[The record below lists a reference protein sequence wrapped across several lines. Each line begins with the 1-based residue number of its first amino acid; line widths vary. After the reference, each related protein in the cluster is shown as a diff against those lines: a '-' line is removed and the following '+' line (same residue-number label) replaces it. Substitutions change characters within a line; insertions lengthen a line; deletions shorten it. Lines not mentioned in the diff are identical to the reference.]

1 MDSRW
6 AVGWRRWTGRRSLAV
21 GTFVPIAVC
30 GLGLAL
36 ASAWATR
43 WAWNRQLSAK
53 SEAVGT
59 AVAAL
64 VEDLL
69 ASEKSFDAYDRVLDA
84 QVKRLPAVGRA
95 MALFGD
101 PPVRRAGWASGEQED
116 FLRALRPAWQRPV
129 VVPNET
135 GEVVYLKSRRLSQA
149 LGVNDPVFLVIEIED
164 PQSSGAWDEVL
175 AYAPWVVSSVAFLL
189 FAGLVFR
196 VVTLGVVRPVGQL
209 ARGLQRRQAGEACSL
224 LLPGDNELALLA
236 ESLDKALTEREQSE
250 RRTAESER
258 RFRSLFDGA
267 PIPLFE
273 VDGAGRLVRANQAM
287 AELLGSLPE
296 GGARAWYEAIGVEG
310 ADRERCARWLQ
321 SGRLELPTVHLE
333 CGRKTVFLRMV
344 QIGDG
349 GLGALVDVTA
359 QAESARRLRIVGD
372 TFLSFGA
379 EPMANMRAL
388 IGSCEQLLLG
398 TMGLYVRSEE
408 GQAEALRGWGLRQ
421 GAELLPACVRF
432 LTEGREPGDA
442 ERAEAVIGGRS
453 GVMELRAVSAG
464 GRVVG
469 VLAVFRPSA
478 IEASEGDLTM
488 LRVAVS
494 ALGIEEERQQV
505 LQTARDALARAESF
519 ARLFEI
525 SSDLTLMM
533 DRHGLVLLANE
544 AWSRT
549 LGVDP
554 EEMLGRSIR
563 ELCFQEDQEELRRAL
578 DEAASGPEGSA
589 SVALRFV
596 AKDGERRWIEWRFVG
611 DPEESVVYGVGRDS
625 TDRLRVDA
633 ELRSSEARFR
643 DLVTNMP
650 LGLVRVDEL
659 GRVALA
665 NDAAK
670 LAMRTGTNPL
680 GLTVDEAFGFEVAAQ
695 LRALGDE
702 CRQAGG
708 AVERVLRAGA
718 GQSSRWL
725 QVRAFAPSDGGGSVF
740 VLEDVTDQKTADEML
755 KALNDD
761 LDEAQRLASIHS
773 WKMHPAS
780 GLFECSVEQLRF
792 LGYPEP
798 SAPMLHRL
806 EDFIARHVHPDD
818 APLLMREVSAVLES
832 PQLGMRQTVQVR
844 VRTLAGEER
853 ISRLTGVVRSVD
865 PLVVHGVSLDVTD
878 ISLAQQQNVLLASA
892 IEASPDLVVIADA
905 SLQPIY
911 ANAAAVRLLGR
922 ASADELRGETVYA
935 FATEEWRPVMRRS
948 MQIATDQGSWVG
960 EGTFASA
967 DGREVVVH
975 LSIVGHRDEDG
986 ALKFVSIV
994 ARDITQLKEAE
1005 EALSWANQ
1013 ELEDALRQAQELA
1026 VESEAA
1032 NRAKSE
1038 FLANMSHEIRT
1049 PLNGVIGMTDLL
1061 LETKLS
1067 PEQQEYALAIRS
1079 SSELLLEVINDILD
1093 FSKIEAGKM
1102 AIEQIP
1108 LDLRSLLEEVADV
1121 VAVRAQEK
1129 GLELL
1134 CRYDP
1139 NLPDW
1144 LQGDPVRLKQI
1155 LTNLLGN
1162 AVKFTERGEVML
1174 EATTASSLTGQPLLR
1189 LRVSDTGVGIPP
1201 DKLEQIF
1208 ESFTQADG
1216 STTRKHGG
1224 TGLGLSITRR
1234 LVTLMGG
1241 RIQVDSTVGKGS
1253 TFTVDLPF
1261 HPAEGPQAE
1270 ASESV
1275 LAGKRVLVVDDH
1287 ETNRRI
1293 VAEHLQAA
1301 GCWVEHAS
1309 SGQEA
1314 LEKVREA
1321 AAGMPY
1327 DAVILDIHMP
1337 EMDGFE
1343 VARRLRESIWWADK
1357 PIVALSSVDARLREQ
1372 AAETRDRFD
1381 RWLTKPVRR
1390 AQLLRQLAE
1399 ALGVGAGS
1407 KGMGD
1412 RPEPT
1417 QGESLEGFRVLVAED
1432 NEVNRR
1438 VAERMLK
1445 RLGIEVAC
1453 VPNGREAVKAAM
1465 EGGFDLVLMDCQ
1477 MPEMDGYEA
1486 TEEIRRRERE
1496 SGRRLPIV
1504 ALTANA
1510 MQQDIERCIQS
1521 GMDDYVPKPVTLEA
1535 LRRALLKALKQR
1547 EDSTPQPVRIEGP
1560 DFDPKALSETCGD
1573 DPEFQREVLE
1583 TFLENLAPSLEG
1595 LSKAVDEE
1603 RLESVQKL
1611 AHSLKGGCATIGA
1624 TAAAAALK
1632 KLELA
1637 ARGGQPVRELFEAC
1651 REALARAERAIGTH
1665 LRPAA

>member
-1 MDSRW
+1 MF
-6 AVGWRRWTGRRSLAV
+6 L
-21 GTFVPIAVC
+21 PIAVC

-43 WAWNRQLSAK
+43 LAWNRQLNAK

-59 AVAAL
+59 TVAAV

-69 ASEKSFDAYDRVLDA
+69 ASQKSFEAYEGVLKR
-84 QVKRLPAVGRA
+84 QVERLPAVGRV
-95 MALFGD
+95 MALLGD
-101 PPVRRAGWASGEQED
+101 PSLRRAGWVSGQHEEV
-116 FLRALRPAWQRPV
+116 LRALRPAWQRPV
-129 VVPNET
+129 VLPGET
-135 GEVVYLKSRRLSQA
+135 GEVVYLKSRRLSEA
-149 LGVNDPVFLVIEIED
+149 LNVNEPVFLVIEIED
-164 PQSSGAWDEVL
+164 QKSSGAWEEVL
-175 AYAPWVVSSVAFLL
+175 AYAPWVASSVAFLL
-189 FAGLVFR
+189 FAGLVFQ
-196 VVTLGVVRPVGQL
+196 VVTLRTVRPLSQL
-209 ARGLQRRQAGEACSL
+209 AQGLQRWQAGERGSL
-224 LLPGDNELALLA
+224 ALPGEDELALLA
-236 ESLDKALTEREQSE
+236 ASLERALTEREQSE
-250 RRTAESER
+250 KRTAESEQ
-258 RFRSLFDGA
+258 RFRSLFEEA

-273 VDGAGRLVRANQAM
+273 VDRAGLLVRANQAM
-287 AELLGSLPE
+287 AELLGHAPE
-296 GGARAWYEAIGVEG
+296 TGGSSWLEVLGVEG
-310 ADRERCARWLQ
+310 ADRESCSRWME
-321 SGRLELPTVHLE
+321 SGRLELPSVGLQQ
-333 CGRKTVFLRMV
+333 GRKRVFLRMV
-344 QIGDG
+344 RIGER

-359 QAESARRLRIVGD
+359 QAESARRLRVVGD

-379 EPMANMRAL
+379 DPVANMHAL
-388 IGSCEQLLLG
+388 IGACEHLLLG
-398 TMGLYVRSEE
+398 TVGLYVRSED
-408 GQAEALRGWGLRQ
+408 GFAASLRGWGLRQ
-421 GAELLPACVRF
+421 GAELVPECARF
-432 LTEGREPGDA
+432 LSEGHGPGA
-442 ERAEAVIGGRS
+442 ARRTEAVLGGRT
-453 GVMELRAVSAG
+453 GVLELRGVSAG
-464 GRVVG
+464 GQVVG
-469 VLAVFRPSA
+469 ALAVFWPSA
-478 IEASEGDLTM
+478 IEATENDLSM
-488 LRVAVS
+488 LRVAAS
-494 ALGIEEERQQV
+494 ALGIEEERHQV

-525 SSDLTLMM
+525 SRDLTVMM
-533 DRHGLVLLANE
+533 DRQGLVLLANE
-544 AWSRT
+544 AWRQT
-549 LGVDP
+549 LGVVPDDL
-554 EEMLGRSIR
+554 LGRSVL
-563 ELCFQEDQEELRRAL
+563 ELCYPDDQDELRRVLA
-578 DEAASGPEGSA
+578 EVGSGAEGSA
-589 SVALRFV
+589 SIVLRFV

-611 DPEESVVYGVGRDS
+611 DPEEAVLYGVGRDA
-625 TDRLRVDA
+625 TERLRVDA
-633 ELRSSEARFR
+633 ELRSSEARFC

-650 LGLVRVDEL
+650 LGLVRVDDL
-659 GRVALA
+659 GRIVLA
-665 NDAAK
+665 NEAAR
-670 LAMRTGTNPL
+670 LSMRTGVNPL
-680 GLTVDEAFGFEVAAQ
+680 GLTIGEAFGFELANQ
-695 LRALGDE
+695 LEALSGE
-702 CRQAGG
+702 CRQAGT
-708 AVERVLRAGA
+708 AVERVLRTGA
-718 GQSSRWL
+718 GQGSRWL
-725 QVRAFAPSDGGGSVF
+725 QVRCFAPSDGGGSVF
-740 VLEDVTDQKTADEML
+740 VVEDVTDEKNADEML
-755 KALNDD
+755 RALNDD
-761 LDEAQRLASIHS
+761 LDEAQRLARIHA
-773 WKMHPAS
+773 WKLYPSS
-780 GLFECSVEQLRF
+780 GLFESSVEQLRF

-798 SAPMLHRL
+798 SAPLLQRM
-806 EDFIARHVHPDD
+806 EDFVARHVHPDD
-818 APLLMREVSAVLES
+818 APLLLREVSAVLER
-832 PQLGMRQTVQVR
+832 PEIGARRTVQIR
-844 VRTLAGEER
+844 VRTLSGEER

-878 ISLAQQQNVLLASA
+878 ISLAQEQNLLLARA

-905 SLQPIY
+905 SLHPTY

-922 ASADELRGETVYA
+922 ASVDELRGEPVYA

-948 MQIATDQGSWVG
+948 VQIATEQGSWVG
-960 EGTFASA
+960 EGTFATG
-967 DGREVVVH
+967 DGREVQVH

-986 ALKFVSIV
+986 VLKFVSLV

-1005 EALSWANQ
+1005 EALSWANR

-1026 VESEAA
+1026 IESEAA

-1049 PLNGVIGMTDLL
+1049 PLNGVVGMTDLL
-1061 LETKLS
+1061 LETMLS
-1067 PEQQEYALAIRS
+1067 PEQQEYALAIRK

-1162 AVKFTERGEVML
+1162 AVKFTEHGEVMV
-1174 EATTASSLTGQPLLR
+1174 EAMTASSLTGQPLVR
-1189 LRVSDTGVGIPP
+1189 LKVSDTGLGIPP

-1241 RIQVDSTVGKGS
+1241 RIHVESTLGKGS

-1261 HPAEGPQAE
+1261 EPAEGRQPE
-1270 ASESV
+1270 VMESA

-1287 ETNRRI
+1287 ETNRKI

-1301 GCWVEHAS
+1301 GCWVEQAS
-1309 SGQEA
+1309 SGPEA

-1321 AAGMPY
+1321 AAGMPC
-1327 DAVILDIHMP
+1327 DAVVLDIHMP

-1343 VARRLRESIWWADK
+1343 VARRLRESIWWGDK

-1372 AAETRDRFD
+1372 LADSGGRFD

-1390 AQLLRQLAE
+1390 AQLFRHLAE
-1399 ALGVGAGS
+1399 ALGVGATRTGS
-1407 KGMGD
+1407 AERQEGN
-1412 RPEPT
+1412 RE
-1417 QGESLEGFRVLVAED
+1417 ESLEGFRVLVAED

-1438 VAERMLK
+1438 VAERMLR
-1445 RLGIEVAC
+1445 RLGIEVEC
-1453 VPNGREAVKAAM
+1453 VPNGREAVAAAM

-1496 SGRRLPIV
+1496 SGRHLPIV

-1521 GMDDYVPKPVTLEA
+1521 GMDDYVAKPVTLEA
-1535 LRRALLKALKQR
+1535 LRRALLKALRQG
-1547 EDSTPQPVRIEGP
+1547 EGAAPTPVLIEGP

-1583 TFLENLAPSLEG
+1583 TFLANLAPSLEG
-1595 LSKAVDEE
+1595 LAGAVEQE
-1603 RLESVQKL
+1603 RLDSVEKL

-1637 ARGGQPVRELFEAC
+1637 ARGGQPVRELFEVC